1 MFVWGIF
8 MSHEARDETIHYD
21 NFHYDL
27 FATEER
33 ALEYLKSQEKWWR
46 DFYKDPCIVDTAKKK
61 FFGGKKPDESIRLF
75 KEPAEICGEEDA
87 WVLTRDY
94 FSSTGA
100 EMRERIMAKELSVQE

>member
-8 MSHEARDETIHYD
+8 MSYEDRNETIHD
-21 NFHYDL
+21 DKFRYDL
-27 FATEER
+27 FATEEG

-46 DFYKDPCIVDTAKKK
+46 EFYKDPCIVDTAKKK

-94 FSSTGA
+94 ISSTGA
-100 EMRERIMAKELSVQE
+100 EMRERIMAKELSVKE

>member
-8 MSHEARDETIHYD
+8 MSHEARDETIHDD

-46 DFYKDPCIVDTAKKK
+46 DLYKDPCITDAAKKEI
-61 FFGGKKPDESIRLF
+61 FGGKKPDKAIRLF

-87 WVLTRDY
+87 
-94 FSSTGA
+94 
-100 EMRERIMAKELSVQE
+100 

>member
-8 MSHEARDETIHYD
+8 MSNEARDETIHYD

-61 FFGGKKPDESIRLF
+61 LFGGKKPDE
-75 KEPAEICGEEDA
+75 
-87 WVLTRDY
+87 
-94 FSSTGA
+94 
-100 EMRERIMAKELSVQE
+100 